1 MAKKTGKNTAKKINP
16 AAKSAA
22 KKPAKKPTR
31 KAGKKAAAAA
41 SATSK
46 AKAIKLPKSLD
57 PKLRRLCAQSHEPER
72 MRQDMSRGLVAS
84 TATLTENATPDPKEL
99 VKRVLV
105 SLGNDEVPEDLKD
118 LDWNRLIENYFVA
131 SVPVSRLEAL
141 GRHPLVKY
149 VESGRVLTTALDT
162 SLPETRANLVHQ
174 LPPNLRGAGVIV
186 GVIDV
191 GGLDFTLDDFR
202 KADGTT
208 RILFLWDQRLN
219 PQAGDQ
225 SPAGFNYG
233 VQYDAARIKTAL
245 GQANPFATV
254 RHQPSAG
261 SHATH
266 VASTAAGNGRSNDAT
281 FPANRYI
288 GAAPEADIIFVE
300 AGAEGGI
307 GSFTDSVRVAEAV
320 AYIFQRAQELSRPC
334 VINMSLG
341 QNGGSHDGESIVE
354 RAIDRLLETP
364 RRAFVCAGGNEH
376 IFRGHASGTL
386 ATGASRT
393 LRWKAGG
400 GLPLPS
406 GGTLPAG
413 VDRTR
418 NEMEVWYSS
427 QDQFRVTVTSP
438 GGQVVGPVE
447 PGETED
453 QALPGGNRVFID
465 SVRFSPLNGDAQ
477 IYIELNPP
485 VGGTVQAGEWRV
497 RLESIASRN
506 GRFDAWIERD
516 ARDTRNSFA
525 DQSFFVGSDFDPTM
539 TLGTPST
546 GRRSIAVA
554 NYDHRTESP
563 SDSSGRGTTRD
574 GRTKP
579 ELAGPGTN
587 IVAAHALGGRP
598 QPTGGVFPM
607 RLPMSGTSMASPHV
621 TGIVALLFQRNSRL
635 TTAQIRRMLIASTRQ
650 VSGVGNFDP
659 AWGFGRVDA
668 QAAID
673 VTPTEQ
679 AS

>member
-1 MAKKTGKNTAKKINP
+1 MARDRR
-16 AAKSAA
+16 
-22 KKPAKKPTR
+22 KKPAKKTN
-31 KAGKKAAAAA
+31 AAAESAA
-41 SATSK
+41 RPRARKTTEAAATSAAGSK
-46 AKAIKLPKSLD
+46 AKAIALPKSLD
-57 PKLRRLCAQSHEPER
+57 PKLRRLCAQAHEPQR
-72 MRQDMSRGLVAS
+72 MRQDMFRGLVATT
-84 TATLTENATPDPKEL
+84 TALAEAAPEPDEL
-99 VKRVLV
+99 SKRVIV
-105 SLGNDEVPEDLKD
+105 SLGNDEVPEDLAD
-118 LDWNRLIENYFVA
+118 LDWNRLIENYFVV
-131 SVPVSRLEAL
+131 SVPVSRLEEL

-174 LPPNLRGAGVIV
+174 PPLSLRGAGVIV

-202 KADGTT
+202 QANGAT
-208 RILFLWDQRLN
+208 RVLFLWDQRLD
-219 PQAGDQ
+219 PQAGEQ

-233 VQYDAARIKTAL
+233 VQYDAARINAAL
-245 GQANPFATV
+245 GQPNPFATI
-254 RHQPSAG
+254 RHQPSPG

-266 VASTAAGNGRSNDAT
+266 VASTAAGNGRSQDAA
-281 FPANRYI
+281 FPANTYI

-300 AGAEGGI
+300 AGSEGGI

-320 AYIFQRAQELSRPC
+320 AYIFERAQGLDRPC

-376 IFRGHASGTL
+376 VFRGHASGTL

-400 GLPLPS
+400 GLPWPS
-406 GGTLPAG
+406 GGVLPAG

-418 NEMEVWYSS
+418 NEIEVWYSS
-427 QDQFRVTVTSP
+427 QDQFRVIVTSP
-438 GGQVVGPVE
+438 GGQVVGPVD

-477 IYIELNPP
+477 IYIEVNPP
-485 VGGTVQAGEWRV
+485 INGTVQAGQWQV

-516 ARDTRNSFA
+516 ARDTLNAFA
-525 DQSFFVGSDFDPTM
+525 DQSFFVGTDFDPTM
-539 TLGTPST
+539 TLGTPAT

-563 SDSSGRGTTRD
+563 SDSSGRGGTRD
-574 GRTKP
+574 GRFKP
-579 ELAGPGTN
+579 EVAGPGTD
-587 IVAAHALGGRP
+587 IVAAHSLGGRP
-598 QPTGGVFPM
+598 RPTGGVFPM

-621 TGIVALLFQRNSRL
+621 AGIVALLFQRNSRL
-635 TTAQIRRMLIASTRQ
+635 TAAQIRRMLIASTRQ
-650 VSGVGNFDP
+650 VAGVGNFDP

-673 VTPTEQ
+673 VTPT
-679 AS
+679 